1 MSFFAIRYPF
11 FILMACMIVV
21 VVGVAAITSMPV
33 DLFPPINIPI
43 VVVATFY
50 AGMPPQQIES
60 NITDSDERFFT
71 LGSNIDHIESRSM
84 SGVSLIKIYFQP
96 GTDPT
101 AAVSSISN
109 LAMANLRRLPPGTLP
124 PVVLSFDAANLPV
137 CLITLKGAGMNQTEL
152 KDVAQFSVRNQ
163 VANVPGASVPQP
175 YGGTYRQI
183 MVYVDPLKLQASQLG
198 IMDVVH
204 AVNDSNLI
212 LPAGDVRIGPKDY
225 NIYANSQ
232 VPTPDDVNSI
242 PLKTVGNASI
252 LVGDVGHAVDG
263 GQLQTN
269 IVRVDGQ
276 HSVYIPV
283 LKQGGDSNTITIVN
297 GVRKATAHLL
307 DIPQQLETRVVFDQ
321 SVFVKTAIKNV
332 ISEGAIGLCLTGI
345 MILLFLG
352 NIRATVAVLLSIP
365 ISCIAT
371 FLVLKA
377 FGDSIN
383 TMVLGGMALVL
394 SRLIDN
400 SVVVLENIFRH
411 FEMGEDPVKASQEGG
426 KEVQL
431 AVLAATFSTAIV
443 FFPVVLLT
451 GVSKYLFTAL
461 ALAVVIALFCS
472 YVVAMTVVPLFCSRF
487 IKRTGHSEEHESAQS
502 NDPVPE
508 RMRGGHAQTSLFAR
522 TVSRFNQGFGWLQE
536 HYDKAIH
543 YCLARPAL
551 VIVVFSIFV
560 ALSFALAPF
569 LGRAYFPRTDPGQ
582 FVISV
587 KTPTG
592 TRIELTD
599 QYIAHVEQD
608 VRDVIEPKDLN
619 MIVSNIGVTP
629 DLSAIYTPNSGM
641 HTAFVQVSLKEDHSL
656 SSFVCMQRVRAKLA
670 ADLPAV
676 QTYFQSGGLVDSI
689 VNQGLPAPFDIQ
701 VSTNDM
707 DGGYAVA
714 QQLARKMRA
723 VAGVSDVLIP
733 QDIDYPGLALNID
746 RQQASLEGLTP
757 KTIVDSVITAMTS
770 NGMVAPSY
778 WIDQKTGNNYMLTVQ
793 YPETQVQ
800 TLNDFKQI
808 PLRSADGKTTTPL
821 ETVASIQSINTPTEV
836 DHYQLRRVF
845 DVYVMPK
852 AENLAPVSKDVN
864 KIVTEM
870 HPPHGTIL
878 AARGTVNNMNR
889 SFRSFAIGLIMSI
902 VLVFLI
908 LMAQFA
914 SFVDPFIILLAIP
927 PGISG
932 VILFLLLTGTTIN
945 IMSLMGVLMMTGI
958 VVSDSI
964 LIVEFTGQLRGQ
976 GYKLEDAIITACKVR
991 LRPILMTTLATV
1003 LGLIPM
1009 ALAIE
1014 AGSEQYAPLARAIL
1028 GGLTVS
1034 GVVTVFLVPSA
1045 YLIIHRH
1052 IEARRSNTG
1061 IAPSG
1066 DSSQTLGA
1074 TA

>member
-21 VVGVAAITSMPV
+21 VVGVAAITGMPV
-33 DLFPPINIPI
+33 DLFPPVKIPV

-60 NITDSDERFFT
+60 DITDSDERFFT

-84 SGVSLIKIYFQP
+84 SGVSLIKIYFHA

-101 AAVSSISN
+101 AAVSGISN

-137 CLITLKGAGMNQTEL
+137 CLITLKGAGMSQTEL
-152 KDVAQFSVRNQ
+152 KDAAQFGVRNQ

-183 MVYVDPLKLQASQLG
+183 MIYVDPLKLEASQLG
-198 IMDVVH
+198 VMDVVH

-232 VPTPDDVNSI
+232 VPTPDAVNSI

-297 GVRKATAHLL
+297 GIRKATAHLL
-307 DIPQQLETRVVFDQ
+307 DIPQQLKTAVVFDQ

-352 NIRATVAVLLSIP
+352 NVRATVAVLLSIP

-371 FLVLKA
+371 LLILKVL
-377 FGDSIN
+377 GNSIN

-411 FEMGEDPVKASQEGG
+411 FEMGSDPIKASQEGG

-487 IKRTGHSEEHESAQS
+487 VKHTKHDHEHESAQKD
-502 NDPVPE
+502 DPVPE
-508 RMRGGHAQTSLFAR
+508 HMQGGHGQTNIFAKI
-522 TVSRFNQGFGWLQE
+522 VYHFNQGFGWLQE
-536 HYDKAIH
+536 HYDRAIR
-543 YCLARPAL
+543 YCLGRPAL
-551 VIVVFSIFV
+551 VVAAFSVFVV
-560 ALSFALAPF
+560 LSFALAPF

-587 KTPTG
+587 KAPTG

-599 QYIAHVEQD
+599 NYIARVEQD
-608 VRDVIEPKDLN
+608 VRDVVAPKDLN

-641 HTAFVQVSLKEDHSL
+641 HTAFVQVSLKEDRSL
-656 SSFVCMQRVRAKLA
+656 SSFAYMQRVRTKLA
-670 ADLPAV
+670 ADLPSLE
-676 QTYFQSGGLVDSI
+676 TYFQSGGLVDSI

-701 VSTNDM
+701 VSSNDM
-707 DGGYAVA
+707 EGGYAVA
-714 QQLARKMRA
+714 QQLAQKMRGLH
-723 VAGVSDVLIP
+723 GVSDVLIP

-746 RQQASLEGLTP
+746 RQRASLEGLTP

-778 WIDQKTGNNYMLTVQ
+778 WIDPKTGNNYMLTVQ

-821 ETVASIQSINTPTEV
+821 ETVASIRSINTPTEV

-845 DVYVMPK
+845 DIYVMPD
-852 AENLAPVSKDVN
+852 AENLATIGADVN
-864 KIVTEM
+864 HIVAGM
-870 HPPHGTIL
+870 HPPHETVL
-878 AARGTVNNMNR
+878 KVRGTVNNMNE
-889 SFRSFAIGLIMSI
+889 SFRSFGIGLIMSI

-932 VILFLLLTGTTIN
+932 VILFLLVTGTTIN

-964 LIVEFTGQLRGQ
+964 LIVEFTGQLRRQ
-976 GYKLEDAIITACKVR
+976 GLKLEEAIMIACKVR

-1009 ALAIE
+1009 ALALE

-1034 GVVTVFLVPSA
+1034 GIVTVFLVPSA
-1045 YLIIHRH
+1045 YLLIHRR
-1052 IEARRSNTG
+1052 IETRRAGTSTTSLGDAAQAREV
-1061 IAPSG
+1061 IA
-1066 DSSQTLGA
+1066 
-1074 TA
+1074 

>member
-1 MSFFAIRYPF
+1 MPFFSIRYPF
-11 FILMACMIVV
+11 FILMACLIVV
-21 VVGVAAITSMPV
+21 VVGVAAITGMPV
-33 DLFPPINIPI
+33 DLFPPVKIPV

-50 AGMPPQQIES
+50 SGMPPQQIES
-60 NITDSDERFFT
+60 DITDSDERFFT
-71 LGSNIDHIESRSM
+71 LGSNINHIESRSM

-96 GTDPT
+96 GTDPN

-124 PVVLSFDAANLPV
+124 PVVLSFDASNLPV
-137 CLITLKGAGMNQTEL
+137 CLITLKGAGMNQTQL
-152 KDVAQFSVRNQ
+152 KDEAQFNVRNQ
-163 VANVPGASVPQP
+163 VASVPGASVPQP

-198 IMDVVH
+198 VMDVVH
-204 AVNDSNLI
+204 AINDSNLI

-232 VPTPDDVNSI
+232 VPTPNDVNSI

-252 LVGDVGHAVDG
+252 LVGDIGHAVDG

-276 HSVYIPV
+276 HSVYIPI

-307 DIPQQLETRVVFDQ
+307 DIPRQLKTDVVFDQ
-321 SVFVKTAIKNV
+321 SVFVKIAIKNV
-332 ISEGAIGLCLTGI
+332 ISEGTIGLCLTGI

-352 NIRATVAVLLSIP
+352 NVRATVAVMLSIP

-371 FLVLKA
+371 FLVLYA
-377 FGDSIN
+377 
-383 TMVLGGMALVL
+383 LGGMALVL

-411 FEMGEDPVKASQEGG
+411 FEMGSGGVKASQEGG
-426 KEVQL
+426 NEVQL

-472 YVVAMTVVPLFCSRF
+472 YVVAMTVIPLFCSRF
-487 IKRTGHSEEHESAQS
+487 IKHTSHENEHEAARSD
-502 NDPVPE
+502 DPVPE
-508 RMRGGHAQTSLFAR
+508 HMSPGHGKRNLFAAI
-522 TVSRFNQGFGWLQE
+522 VYRFNQGFDWLQSE
-536 HYDKAIH
+536 YDSGIH
-543 YCLARPAL
+543 YCMSHPAQ
-551 VIVVFSIFV
+551 IVAVFGIFV
-560 ALSFALAPF
+560 VLSFALSPF
-569 LGRAYFPRTDPGQ
+569 LGQAYFPRTDPGQ

-587 KTPTG
+587 KAPTG

-599 QYIAHVEQD
+599 QYIARVEKD
-608 VRDVIEPKDLN
+608 VRSVVAPKDLN
-619 MIVSNIGVTP
+619 IIVSNIGVTP

-656 SSFVCMQRVRAKLA
+656 SSFEYMKRVRAKLSS
-670 ADLPAV
+670 DLPEI
-676 QTYFQSGGLVDSI
+676 QTYFQTGGLVDSI

-714 QQLARKMRA
+714 EQLAQKMRA
-723 VAGVSDVLIP
+723 LHGVSDVLIP
-733 QDIDYPGLALNID
+733 QDIDYPGLALNVD
-746 RQQASLEGLTP
+746 RQQAALEGLTP

-770 NGMVAPSY
+770 NGQVAPSY
-778 WIDQKTGNNYMLTVQ
+778 WIDPKTGNNYMLTVQ

-808 PLRSADGKTTTPL
+808 PLRSDDGKTTTPL
-821 ETVASIQSINTPTEV
+821 ESVASIKSINTPTEV
-836 DHYQLRRVF
+836 DHYQLRRVV

-852 AENLAPVSKDVN
+852 AEDLSTISGQVN
-864 KIVTEM
+864 KIVKET
-870 HPPHGTIL
+870 HLPKGTVLTI
-878 AARGTVNNMNR
+878 RGAVNNMND
-889 SFRSFAIGLIMSI
+889 SFKSFGIGLILSI

-914 SFVDPFIILLAIP
+914 SFVDPLIILLAIP

-932 VILFLLLTGTTIN
+932 VILFLLATHTTLN
-945 IMSLMGVLMMTGI
+945 IMSLMGVLMMAGI
-958 VVSDSI
+958 VVSNSI
-964 LIVEFTGQLRGQ
+964 LIVQFIGQLREQ
-976 GYKLEDAIITACKVR
+976 GVNLEEAIITASKVR

-1009 ALAIE
+1009 ALALE
-1014 AGSEQYAPLARAIL
+1014 AGSEQYAPLARAIF
-1028 GGLTVS
+1028 GGLIVS
-1034 GVVTVFLVPSA
+1034 GIVTGFLVPSA
-1045 YLIIHRH
+1045 YLLIHRR
-1052 IEARRSNTG
+1052 IEAHRERVERAGGENSPR
-1061 IAPSG
+1061 AE
-1066 DSSQTLGA
+1066 A

>member
-33 DLFPPINIPI
+33 DLFPPVNIPV

-60 NITDSDERFFT
+60 DITDSDERFFT

-101 AAVSSISN
+101 AAVSGISN

-183 MVYVDPLKLQASQLG
+183 MIYVDPLKLQASQLG
-198 IMDVVH
+198 VMDVVR

-232 VPTPDDVNSI
+232 VPTPGAVNSI
-242 PLKTVGNASI
+242 PLKTVGNASV
-252 LVGDVGHAVDG
+252 LVGDVGHAVDS

-297 GVRKATAHLL
+297 GIRKATAHLL
-307 DIPQQLETRVVFDQ
+307 DIPQQLKTAVVFDQ

-332 ISEGAIGLCLTGI
+332 ISEGSIGLCLTGI

-352 NIRATVAVLLSIP
+352 NVRATAAVLLSIP

-371 FLVLKA
+371 FLILKA

-461 ALAVVIALFCS
+461 AFAVVIALFCS

-487 IKRTGHSEEHESAQS
+487 IKHTGHGNEHESAQKD
-502 NDPVPE
+502 DPVPE
-508 RMRGGHAQTSLFAR
+508 HMHGGHGQTNIFAK
-522 TVSRFNQGFGWLQE
+522 TVYRFNQGFGWLQE
-536 HYDKAIH
+536 HYDQAIH
-543 YCLARPAL
+543 YCLGRPAL
-551 VIVVFSIFV
+551 VIAVFSIFV
-560 ALSFALAPF
+560 VLSFALAPL

-587 KTPTG
+587 KAPTG

-599 QYIAHVEQD
+599 QYIARVEQD
-608 VRDVIEPKDLN
+608 VRQVVVPKDLN

-629 DLSAIYTPNSGM
+629 DLSAIYTSNSGM

-656 SSFVCMQRVRAKLA
+656 SSFAYMQRVRTKLA
-670 ADLPAV
+670 ADLPSV

-701 VSTNDM
+701 VSSNDM
-707 DGGYAVA
+707 GGGYAVA
-714 QQLARKMRA
+714 QQLAQKMRA
-723 VAGVSDVLIP
+723 LHGVSDVLIP
-733 QDIDYPGLALNID
+733 QDIDYPGLELNID

-778 WIDQKTGNNYMLTVQ
+778 WIDPKTGNNYMLTVQ

-808 PLRSADGKTTTPL
+808 PLRSTDGKTTTPL
-821 ETVASIQSINTPTEV
+821 ETVASIRSINTPTEV

-852 AENLAPVSKDVN
+852 AEDLSTIGKDVN
-864 KIVTEM
+864 KIVAGM
-870 HPPHGTIL
+870 HPPHGTVL
-878 AARGTVNNMNR
+878 TVRGTVNNMNE
-889 SFRSFAIGLIMSI
+889 SFKSFAIGLIMSI

-964 LIVEFTGQLRGQ
+964 LIVEFTGQLREQ
-976 GYKLEDAIITACKVR
+976 GLKLEEAIITACKVR

-1009 ALAIE
+1009 ALALE

-1034 GVVTVFLVPSA
+1034 GIVTVFLVPSA
-1045 YLIIHRH
+1045 YLLIHRRM
-1052 IEARRSNTG
+1052 EARRVRAGTAS
-1061 IAPSG
+1061 SG
-1066 DSSQTLGA
+1066 DSSGA
-1074 TA
+1074 REVTA

>member
-11 FILMACMIVV
+11 FILMVCLIVV
-21 VVGVAAITSMPV
+21 VVGVAAIVGMPV
-33 DLFPPINIPI
+33 DLFPPVKIPV

-60 NITDSDERFFT
+60 DITDSDERFFT
-71 LGSNIDHIESRSM
+71 LGSNINHIESRSM

-96 GTDPT
+96 GTDPN
-101 AAVSSISN
+101 AAVSNISN

-137 CLITLKGAGMNQTEL
+137 CLITLKGAGMNQTQL
-152 KDVAQFSVRNQ
+152 KDEAQFSVRNQ

-198 IMDVVH
+198 VMDVVN
-204 AVNDSNLI
+204 AINESNLI

-232 VPTPDDVNSI
+232 VPTPNDVNSI

-252 LVGDVGHAVDG
+252 LVGDIGHAVDG

-276 HSVYIPV
+276 HSVYIPI

-297 GVRKATAHLL
+297 GIRKATAHLL
-307 DIPQQLETRVVFDQ
+307 DIPQQLKTSVVFDQ

-332 ISEGAIGLCLTGI
+332 IIEGTIGLCLTGI

-352 NIRATVAVLLSIP
+352 DLRATVAVMLSIP

-371 FLVLKA
+371 FLILDA

-411 FEMGEDPVKASQEGG
+411 FEMGSENIKAAQEGG

-451 GVSKYLFTAL
+451 GVSKYLFSAL

-487 IKRTGHSEEHESAQS
+487 IKHTGHSVEHESAEED
-502 NDPVPE
+502 DPVPE
-508 RMRGGHAQTSLFAR
+508 HMRGGHGRKKNIFTM
-522 TVSRFNQGFGWLQE
+522 VVYRFNQGFGWLQRR
-536 HYDKAIH
+536 YDQAIH
-543 YCLARPAL
+543 HCLTRPAL
-551 VIVVFSIFV
+551 VVTVFTVFVVVSL
-560 ALSFALAPF
+560 ALTPL

-582 FVISV
+582 FVINV
-587 KTPTG
+587 KAPTG
-592 TRIELTD
+592 TRLELTD
-599 QYIAHVEQD
+599 KYIARVED
-608 VRDVIEPKDLN
+608 DIRAVVAPRDLN

-629 DLSAIYTPNSGM
+629 DLSAIYTSNSGM

-656 SSFVCMQRVRAKLA
+656 SSFAYMERVRAKLTS
-670 ADLPAV
+670 DLPSV

-689 VNQGLPAPFDIQ
+689 VNQGLPAPFDVQ
-701 VSTNDM
+701 VSSNDM
-707 DGGYAVA
+707 EGGYAVA
-714 QQLARKMRA
+714 EQLAQRFRA
-723 VAGVSDVLIP
+723 LHGINDVLIP
-733 QDIDYPGLALNID
+733 QDIDYPGLALNIN
-746 RQQASLEGLTP
+746 REQASLEGLTP
-757 KTIVDSVITAMTS
+757 ETIVDSVITAMTS
-770 NGMVAPSY
+770 NGVVAPSY
-778 WIDQKTGNNYMLTVQ
+778 WIDPKTGNNYMLTVQ
-793 YPETQVQ
+793 YPESQVQ

-808 PLRSADGKTTTPL
+808 PLRSPDGKSTTPL
-821 ETVASIQSINTPTEV
+821 ETVATVKSIDTPTEV
-836 DHYQLRRVF
+836 DHFQLRRVF

-852 AENLAPVSKDVN
+852 AEDLSAIGEKVNQIVKD
-864 KIVTEM
+864 T
-870 HPPHGTIL
+870 HPPHGTVL
-878 AARGTVNNMNR
+878 TVRGSVNNMNE
-889 SFRSFAIGLIMSI
+889 SFKSFAMGLVLSI

-932 VILFLLLTGTTIN
+932 VVLFLLLTGTTIN

-964 LIVEFTGQLRGQ
+964 LIVEFTGQLREQ
-976 GYKLEDAIITACKVR
+976 GLKLEEAIVTACKVR

-1003 LGLIPM
+1003 LGLIPL

-1034 GVVTVFLVPSA
+1034 GIVTVFLVPSA
-1045 YLIIHRH
+1045 YLFIHRR
-1052 IEARRSNTG
+1052 IEARRGESGAQGEN
-1061 IAPSG
+1061 PSQG
-1066 DSSQTLGA
+1066 TAVGA
-1074 TA
+1074 

>member
-1 MSFFAIRYPF
+1 MSFFAIKYPF

-21 VVGVAAITSMPV
+21 VVGVAAILGMPV
-33 DLFPPINIPI
+33 DLFPPVKIPV

-50 AGMPPQQIES
+50 SGMPPQQIES
-60 NITDSDERFFT
+60 DITDSDERFFT
-71 LGSNIDHIESRSM
+71 LGSNINHIESRSM
-84 SGVSLIKIYFQP
+84 TGVSLIKIYFQP

-152 KDVAQFSVRNQ
+152 KDIAQFSVRNQ

-198 IMDVVH
+198 VMDVVH

-232 VPTPDDVNSI
+232 VPTPNDVNSI

-307 DIPQQLETRVVFDQ
+307 DIPQQLKTAVVFDQ

-352 NIRATVAVLLSIP
+352 NLRATVAVLLSIP

-371 FLVLKA
+371 FLILKA

-411 FEMGEDPVKASQEGG
+411 FEMGEDSVKASQEGG

-472 YVVAMTVVPLFCSRF
+472 YVVAMTVVPLFCAKF
-487 IKRTGHSEEHESAQS
+487 IKHTGHGEEHESAEK
-502 NDPVPE
+502 DDEVPE
-508 RMRGGHAQTSLFAR
+508 HMRGGHGQKNIFAKI
-522 TVSRFNQGFGWLQE
+522 VFHFNQAFGWLQE
-536 HYDKAIH
+536 RYDGAIH
-543 YCLARPAL
+543 SCLGRPGL
-551 VIVVFSIFV
+551 VILGFAVFVV
-560 ALSFALAPF
+560 LSFALAPL

-587 KTPTG
+587 KAPTG

-599 QYIAHVEQD
+599 QYIARVEQD
-608 VRDVIEPKDLN
+608 VRAVVAPKDLN

-656 SSFVCMQRVRAKLA
+656 SSFAYIDKVRAKLA
-670 ADLPAV
+670 SDLPSI
-676 QTYFQSGGLVDSI
+676 QTYFQTGGLVDSI

-701 VSTNDM
+701 VSSNDM
-707 DGGYAVA
+707 DGGYAIA
-714 QQLARKMRA
+714 QQIAKKMSA
-723 VAGVSDVLIP
+723 IHGVSDVLVP

-770 NGMVAPSY
+770 NGVVAPSY
-778 WIDQKTGNNYMLTVQ
+778 WIDPKTGNNYMLTVQ

-808 PLRSADGKTTTPL
+808 PLRSADGKFTTPL
-821 ETVASIQSINTPTEV
+821 ETVASIKSINTPTEV

-845 DVYVMPK
+845 DVYVMPT
-852 AENLAPVSKDVN
+852 AENLAVIN
-864 KIVTEM
+864 KEVDKVVAGTSL
-870 HPPHGTIL
+870 PHGTKLIV
-878 AARGTVNNMNR
+878 RGSINNMNE
-889 SFRSFAIGLIMSI
+889 SFKSFAIGLILSI

-914 SFVDPFIILLAIP
+914 SFVDPVIILLAIP

-932 VILFLLLTGTTIN
+932 VILFLLVTGTTIN

-964 LIVEFTGQLRGQ
+964 LIVEFTGQLREQ
-976 GYKLEDAIITACKVR
+976 GMKLEEAIITACKVR

-1009 ALAIE
+1009 ALALE

-1034 GVVTVFLVPSA
+1034 GIVTVFLVPSA
-1045 YLIIHRH
+1045 YLLIHTR
-1052 IEARRSNTG
+1052 IEARKEKVNKPGSANQ
-1061 IAPSG
+1061 PVE
-1066 DSSQTLGA
+1066 A

>member
-11 FILMACMIVV
+11 FILMACLIVV
-21 VVGVAAITSMPV
+21 VVGIAAITGMPV
-33 DLFPPINIPI
+33 DLFPQVKIPV

-50 AGMPPQQIES
+50 SGMPPQQIES
-60 NITDSDERFFT
+60 DITDSDERFFT
-71 LGSNIDHIESRSM
+71 LGSNIDHIESRSL

-101 AAVSSISN
+101 AAVSGISN

-137 CLITLKGAGMNQTEL
+137 CLITLKGVGMSQTQL
-152 KDVAQFSVRNQ
+152 KDVAQFTVRNQ

-183 MVYVDPLKLQASQLG
+183 MIYVDPLKLEASQLG

-232 VPTPDDVNSI
+232 VPTPNDVNSI

-252 LVGDVGHAVDG
+252 LVGDIGHAVDG

-283 LKQGGDSNTITIVN
+283 LKQGGNSNTITIVN
-297 GVRKATAHLL
+297 GIRKATAHLL
-307 DIPQQLETRVVFDQ
+307 DIPQQLKTAVVFDQ

-332 ISEGAIGLCLTGI
+332 ISEGTIGLCLTGI

-352 NIRATVAVLLSIP
+352 NVRATIAVMLSIP

-371 FLVLKA
+371 FLILDA

-411 FEMGEDPVKASQEGG
+411 FEMGSDAVKASKEGG
-426 KEVQL
+426 KEVEL

-487 IKRTGHSEEHESAQS
+487 IKHTKHDHEHESAES
-502 NDPVPE
+502 DDPVPE
-508 RMRGGHAQTSLFAR
+508 HMQGGHGQTNIFAK
-522 TVSRFNQGFGWLQE
+522 TVYYFNEGFGWLQDR
-536 HYDKAIH
+536 YDRSLH
-543 YCLARPAL
+543 YCLDSPAL
-551 VIVVFSIFV
+551 VIIVFSVFV
-560 ALSFALAPF
+560 VLSFALTPF

-587 KTPTG
+587 KAPTG

-599 QYIAHVEQD
+599 QYIARVEQD
-608 VRDVIEPKDLN
+608 VRDVVAPKDLN

-629 DLSAIYTPNSGM
+629 DLSAIYTSNSGM
-641 HTAFVQVSLKEDHSL
+641 HTAFVQVSLNEDHSL
-656 SSFVCMQRVRAKLA
+656 SSFDYMQRVRTKLA
-670 ADLPAV
+670 ADLPSI

-689 VNQGLPAPFDIQ
+689 VNQGMPAPFDIQ
-701 VSTNDM
+701 VSSNDM
-707 DGGYAVA
+707 TGGYAIA
-714 QQLARKMRA
+714 QQLAQKMRA
-723 VAGVSDVLIP
+723 LHGVSDVLIP

-770 NGMVAPSY
+770 NGVVAPSY
-778 WIDQKTGNNYMLTVQ
+778 WIDPKTGNNYMLTVQ

-821 ETVASIQSINTPTEV
+821 ETVASIKSINTPTEV

-852 AENLAPVSKDVN
+852 AESLSSISNDVN
-864 KIVTEM
+864 KIVVGM
-870 HPPHGTIL
+870 HPPHGTVL
-878 AARGTVNNMNR
+878 TVRGTVNNMNE
-889 SFRSFAIGLIMSI
+889 SFRAFAIGLVMSI

-914 SFVDPFIILLAIP
+914 SFVDPVIILLAIP
-927 PGISG
+927 PGIAG
-932 VILFLLLTGTTIN
+932 VILFLLATNTTIN
-945 IMSLMGVLMMTGI
+945 IMSLMGVLMTTGI
-958 VVSDSI
+958 VVSNSI
-964 LIVEFTGQLRGQ
+964 LIVEFTGQLREHGL
-976 GYKLEDAIITACKVR
+976 KLEEAIITACEVR

-1009 ALAIE
+1009 ALALE

-1028 GGLTVS
+1028 GGITVS
-1034 GVVTVFLVPSA
+1034 GIVTVFLVPSA
-1045 YLIIHRH
+1045 YLLIHRR
-1052 IEARRSNTG
+1052 IEARKVRAGTT
-1061 IAPSG
+1061 
-1066 DSSQTLGA
+1066 SQGNSA
-1074 TA
+1074 QPGEVTA

>member
-33 DLFPPINIPI
+33 DLFPPVKIPV

-50 AGMPPQQIES
+50 AGMPPEQIES
-60 NITDSDERFFT
+60 DITDSDERFFT
-71 LGSNIDHIESRSM
+71 LGSNIDHIESRSL

-101 AAVSSISN
+101 AAVSGISN

-137 CLITLKGAGMNQTEL
+137 CLITLKGAGMNQTQL

-183 MVYVDPLKLQASQLG
+183 MIYVDPLKLQASQLG
-198 IMDVVH
+198 VMDVVR

-232 VPTPDDVNSI
+232 VPTPDAVNSI
-242 PLKTVGNASI
+242 PLKTVGNASV

-276 HSVYIPV
+276 RSVYIPI

-297 GVRKATAHLL
+297 GIRKATARLL
-307 DIPQQLETRVVFDQ
+307 DIPQQLKTAVVFDQ

-332 ISEGAIGLCLTGI
+332 ISEGAIGLCLTGV

-352 NIRATVAVLLSIP
+352 NVRATVAVLLSIP

-371 FLVLKA
+371 FLILKA

-411 FEMGEDPVKASQEGG
+411 FEMGSDPVKASQEGG

-451 GVSKYLFTAL
+451 GVSKYLFTSL

-487 IKRTGHSEEHESAQS
+487 IKHTRHDHEHESAQS
-502 NDPVPE
+502 GDPVPE
-508 RMRGGHAQTSLFAR
+508 HMHGGHGQTNIFAR
-522 TVSRFNQGFGWLQE
+522 TVYRFNQGFGWLQDR
-536 HYDKAIH
+536 YDQAIR
-543 YCLARPAL
+543 YCLGRPAL
-551 VIVVFSIFV
+551 VVTAFSIFV
-560 ALSFALAPF
+560 VLSFALAPF

-587 KTPTG
+587 KAPTG

-599 QYIAHVEQD
+599 QYVARVEQD
-608 VRDVIEPKDLN
+608 IRDVVPAKDLN

-629 DLSAIYTPNSGM
+629 DLSAIYTSNSGM
-641 HTAFVQVSLKEDHSL
+641 HTGFVQVSLKEDHSL
-656 SSFVCMQRVRAKLA
+656 SSFDYMQRVRTKLA
-670 ADLPAV
+670 GDLPSI

-701 VSTNDM
+701 VSSNDM

-714 QQLARKMRA
+714 QQLAQKMRA
-723 VAGVSDVLIP
+723 LHGVSDVLIP

-757 KTIVDSVITAMTS
+757 RTIVDSVITAMTS
-770 NGMVAPSY
+770 NGVVAPSY
-778 WIDQKTGNNYMLTVQ
+778 WIDPKTGNNYMLTVQ

-821 ETVASIQSINTPTEV
+821 ETVASIRLINTPTEV

-852 AENLAPVSKDVN
+852 AEDLSTISKDVN
-864 KIVTEM
+864 NIVAGM
-870 HPPHGTIL
+870 HPPHGTVL
-878 AARGTVNNMNR
+878 TVRGTVNNMND
-889 SFRSFAIGLIMSI
+889 SFKSFAIGLLMAI

-914 SFVDPFIILLAIP
+914 SFVDPLIILLAAP

-932 VILFLLLTGTTIN
+932 VILFLLATGTTIN
-945 IMSLMGVLMMTGI
+945 IMSLMGVLMTTGI
-958 VVSDSI
+958 VVSNSI
-964 LIVEFTGQLRGQ
+964 LIVEFTGQLRQQ
-976 GYKLEDAIITACKVR
+976 GLKLEEAIVTACKVR
-991 LRPILMTTLATV
+991 LRPILMTSLATV

-1034 GVVTVFLVPSA
+1034 VIVTVFLVPSA
-1045 YLIIHRH
+1045 YLIIHRR
-1052 IEARRSNTG
+1052 IEARGQRSGTASFGN
-1061 IAPSG
+1061 AAQSG
-1066 DSSQTLGA
+1066 EA
-1074 TA
+1074 NA

>member
-1 MSFFAIRYPF
+1 MSSFAIRYPF
-11 FILMACMIVV
+11 FILMACLVVV
-21 VVGVAAITSMPV
+21 VVGVAAIVGMPV
-33 DLFPPINIPI
+33 DLFPPVKIPV

-60 NITDSDERFFT
+60 DITDSDERFFT
-71 LGSNIDHIESRSM
+71 LGSNIDHIESRSLA
-84 SGVSLIKIYFQP
+84 GVSLIKIYFHP
-96 GTDPT
+96 GTDPN

-109 LAMANLRRLPPGTLP
+109 LALANLRRLPPGTLP

-137 CLITLKGAGMNQTEL
+137 CLITLKGAGMNQTQL
-152 KDVAQFSVRNQ
+152 KDLAQFSVRNQ

-183 MVYVDPLKLQASQLG
+183 MVYVDPLKLQASQ
-198 IMDVVH
+198 MSVTDVVH
-204 AVNDSNLI
+204 AINDSNLI

-232 VPTPDDVNSI
+232 VPTPNDVNGI
-242 PLKTVGNASI
+242 PLRTVGNSSI
-252 LVGDVGHAVDG
+252 LVGDIGHAVDG

-276 HSVYIPV
+276 HSVYIPI

-307 DIPQQLETRVVFDQ
+307 DIPEALKTSVVFDQ

-332 ISEGAIGLCLTGI
+332 ISEGAIGLCLTGL

-352 NIRATVAVLLSIP
+352 NVRATVAVMLSIP

-371 FLVLKA
+371 FLILNA

-383 TMVLGGMALVL
+383 TMVLGGMALAL

-411 FEMGEDPVKASQEGG
+411 FEMGSNSVEAAEKGG

-431 AVLAATFSTAIV
+431 AVLAATCSTAIV
-443 FFPVVLLT
+443 FFPVALLT

-472 YVVAMTVVPLFCSRF
+472 YFVAMTVVPLFCSRF
-487 IKRTGHSEEHESAQS
+487 IKHTGHGNEHEAAQKD
-502 NDPVPE
+502 DPVPE
-508 RMRGGHAQTSLFAR
+508 HMRGGHGQKNIFAKI
-522 TVSRFNQGFGWLQE
+522 VYHFNQGFGWLQGR
-536 HYDKAIH
+536 YDSAIH
-543 YCLARPAL
+543 YCLGRPGL
-551 VIVVFSIFV
+551 VVIAFSAFV
-560 ALSFALAPF
+560 ILSFTLSPF
-569 LGRAYFPRTDPGQ
+569 LGQAYFPRTDPGQ

-587 KTPTG
+587 KAPSG

-599 QYIAHVEQD
+599 QYIAHVEDD
-608 VRDVIEPKDLN
+608 VRKVVAPKDLN
-619 MIVSNIGVTP
+619 IIVSNIGVTP

-656 SSFVCMQRVRAKLA
+656 SSFVYMERVRAKLA
-670 ADLPAV
+670 ADLPEI
-676 QTYFQSGGLVDSI
+676 QTYFQTGGLVDSI

-701 VSTNDM
+701 VSSNDM

-714 QQLARKMRA
+714 QQLAQRLRA
-723 VAGVSDVLIP
+723 VHGVSDVLIP
-733 QDIDYPGLALNID
+733 QDVDYPGLALNIN

-757 KTIVDSVITAMTS
+757 KNIVDNVITAMTS
-770 NGMVAPSY
+770 NGVVDPSY
-778 WIDQKTGNNYMLTVQ
+778 WIDPKTGNNYLLTVQ

-800 TLNDFKQI
+800 TLKDFKEI
-808 PLRSADGKTTTPL
+808 PLRSADGKNTTPL
-821 ETVASIQSINTPTEV
+821 ETVASIKAINTPTEV

-852 AENLAPVSKDVN
+852 AEDLNSISKQVSQIVN
-864 KIVTEM
+864 GT

-878 AARGTVNNMNR
+878 TIRGSVNNMHD
-889 SFRSFAIGLIMSI
+889 SFKSFAIGLILSI

-927 PGISG
+927 PGIAG
-932 VILFLLLTGTTIN
+932 VILFLLTTHTSLN

-964 LIVEFTGQLRGQ
+964 LIVEFTGQLREQ
-976 GYKLEDAIITACKVR
+976 GLKLEEAIITACKVR

-1009 ALAIE
+1009 ALALE

-1034 GVVTVFLVPSA
+1034 GIVTVFLVPSA
-1045 YLIIHRH
+1045 YLLIHRR
-1052 IEARRSNTG
+1052 IESRQAALT
-1061 IAPSG
+1061 
-1066 DSSQTLGA
+1066 QEA